1 MKITNITEIDKNSYK
16 MYLGKYILEF
26 EHEVLISNVR
36 LELNYKGDYYLKWPV
51 RKGGNKFVGPL
62 TSDFSR
68 YCIAEV
74 VKHYENQQQEV
85 LPA

>member
-26 EHEVLISNVR
+26 ENEIVINDVKLVQGFNG
-36 LELNYKGDYYLKWPV
+36 NYYLKWPA
-51 RKGGNKFVGPL
+51 RKDGHNFASAIK
-62 TSDFSR
+62 SDFNK
-68 YCIAEV
+68 YCVAEV

-85 LPA
+85 Q